1 MEKIYIIEEQ
11 KMEYEF
17 DEWEGFETVPYGSVI
32 GYTDSLEEAQFVKD
46 NYGTEYEIVINEY
59 PYLNKEIL
67 IEKQRYYKYWFNIE
81 LKRDAGHFRIH
92 EVGKVE
98 KEKIFN
104 NTKKDIKFNE
114 LNLQC
119 SDVTY
124 FNKNK
129 ISVYEKL
136 YLLGENEEALVH
148 LKKDSLVQKIQFLL
162 KHSMEADIRSKKEI
176 MKAIEKLGE

>member
-1 MEKIYIIEEQ
+1 MKKIYIVEEQ
-11 KMEYEF
+11 ITEYVF
-17 DEWEGFETVPYGSVI
+17 DEWDDFDTTYYNNVV
-32 GYTDSLEEAQFVKD
+32 GYTDSLKEAEFIRD
-46 NYGTEYEIVINEY
+46 NYGTDYKIVINEY

-81 LKRDAGHFRIH
+81 LKRVGGHFRIY

-104 NTKKDIKFNE
+104 NAKKDIKFNE

-119 SDVTY
+119 CDDTY

-129 ISVYEKL
+129 ISVYVKL
-136 YLLGENEEALVH
+136 YLLGENEEAFVH

-162 KHSMEADIRSKKEI
+162 KHSMKADIRNKKEI
-176 MKAIEKLGE
+176 MKTIEKLGE